1 MAKVFVVTSGQY
13 EDYRIVG
20 VFSTEEKAEEF
31 IQTQDDN
38 DYDIEEY
45 GIDELE
51 PDEEIHTW
59 AVDITAVKKTPLWLS
74 AKFADEKADK
84 RTFIVFWD
92 GVEPPEHRYR
102 FIFFVD
108 CVRKD
113 EAIKIAAE
121 RMKEV
126 VSNASKYCGLS
137 EFIEAA
143 MPDANGVRM
152 LTYNFETGVCV
163 CVNGLKIYDD
173 FDNFQNVK

>member
-51 PDEEIHTW
+51 PDEEMHTW
-59 AVDITAVKKTPLWLS
+59 AVDITEKGGTVEWMS
-74 AKFADEKADK
+74 AKIANEKADK
-84 RTFIVFWD
+84 RTFSIFWD
-92 GVEPPEHRYR
+92 SAETLTPRHR

-113 EAIKIAAE
+113 EAIKIATE

-126 VSNASKYCGLS
+126 AFNASKYCGLS
-137 EFIEAA
+137 EFLETIR
-143 MPDANGVRM
+143 PDIGGVRR
-152 LTYNFETGVCV
+152 LTYNFETGMCV

-173 FDNFQNVK
+173 FNDFQDVK